1 MKNTAFWLILWMA
14 MPNVWAQEH
23 IEKHLPFTGSNR
35 LTLDIRFADS
45 IRIVTWNKAE
55 VWAQV
60 SVDINNNTDNAAYLT
75 MFDTSGEEVIMR
87 SDFKKGYFD
96 GRKNCCNETQ
106 IVWILHIPEHA
117 AFTLETINGNVSL
130 SGNPGKVA
138 AKTISGYLEVTLPAR
153 QMSDLEMKTVS
164 GRMYTDLDM
173 AKSASEGSL
182 PMVVRLKPSS
192 TGVPVKL
199 ETISGDIFVRTT
211 L

>member
-1 MKNTAFWLILWMA
+1 MKYTTFWLILWMA
-14 MPNVWAQEH
+14 MPKVWAQEN
-23 IEKHLPFTGSNR
+23 IEKHLPFTGNNR

-60 SVDINNNTDNAAYLT
+60 SVNINDNADNAAYLT
-75 MFDTSGEEVIMR
+75 KFDTSGDEVILG

-96 GRKNCCNETQ
+96 GRKNCCNKTQ
-106 IVWILHIPEHA
+106 IVWVLHIPEHA
-117 AFTLETINGNVSL
+117 PFTLETINGNVSL

-138 AKTISGYLEVTLPAR
+138 AKTISGTLDVTLPAR
-153 QMSDLEMKTVS
+153 QMADLEMKTIS
-164 GRMYTDLDM
+164 GRMFTDLDM
-173 AKSASEGSL
+173 AKSEPEGSL

-192 TGVPVKL
+192 TGVSVKL
-199 ETISGDIFVRTT
+199 ETISGDIFVRTK